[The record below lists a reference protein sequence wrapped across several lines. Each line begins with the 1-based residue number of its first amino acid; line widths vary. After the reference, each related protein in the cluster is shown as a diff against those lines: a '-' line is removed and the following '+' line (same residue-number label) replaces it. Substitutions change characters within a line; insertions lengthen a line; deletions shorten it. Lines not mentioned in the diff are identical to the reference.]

1 MDSIR
6 KVPTT
11 IITGF
16 FGVGKTTAIKSMLT
30 RKPRHEIWAVLINEF
45 GEVSV
50 DQAAIEREAISDNV
64 IIQEIPG
71 GCMCC
76 MMNVPMQIGILEILR
91 RIKPDRLLIE
101 PTGIGHPAGI
111 LDELRGPQLST
122 SLNVK
127 AVICLVDPRHALD
140 SRIQSVNVFNDQIH
154 LADILVASKA
164 DMANAEELKFFYE
177 WAEQLFPPKLR
188 IIETR
193 NGDLDLLLLDLDI
206 ENSKAPLFPHAHGH
220 VHLERAAKQEMIVVE
235 QGNPHRAL
243 NQGLGYRGCG
253 WIFSNE
259 EVFDPEMVVD
269 LLGPPGLLGLPKGA
283 IIERLKGVFRL
294 EKGWVLVN
302 RVNGE
307 FTLSEIAYRN
317 DSRLEVVVSEHLKPD
332 WDELERRLMQ
342 CLIS

>member
-50 DQAAIEREAISDNV
+50 DQAAIGKESNSDNV

-76 MMNVPMQIGILEILR
+76 MMNVPMQVGILEILR

-164 DMANAEELKFFYE
+164 DMANADELKI
-177 WAEQLFPPKLR
+177 FP
-188 IIETR
+188 
-193 NGDLDLLLLDLDI
+193 
-206 ENSKAPLFPHAHGH
+206 
-220 VHLERAAKQEMIVVE
+220 
-235 QGNPHRAL
+235 
-243 NQGLGYRGCG
+243 
-253 WIFSNE
+253 
-259 EVFDPEMVVD
+259 
-269 LLGPPGLLGLPKGA
+269 
-283 IIERLKGVFRL
+283 
-294 EKGWVLVN
+294 
-302 RVNGE
+302 
-307 FTLSEIAYRN
+307 
-317 DSRLEVVVSEHLKPD
+317 
-332 WDELERRLMQ
+332 
-342 CLIS
+342 LIH